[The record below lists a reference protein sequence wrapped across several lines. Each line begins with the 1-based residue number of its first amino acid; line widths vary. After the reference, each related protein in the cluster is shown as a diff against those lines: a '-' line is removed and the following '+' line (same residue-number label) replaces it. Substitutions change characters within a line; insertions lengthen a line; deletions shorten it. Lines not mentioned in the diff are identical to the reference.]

1 MENKKKLFRERRG
14 SNLADSLLT
23 LCEVNGLDE
32 IEKIYNKNHDNL
44 FCNFTIDDYPLDDS
58 ERLVEAWEETYYVVA
73 DFGNEHYVVGY
84 CNFYEN
90 NLENQ

>member
-44 FCNFTIDDYPLDDS
+44 FCNFTIDDYSVDDS
-58 ERLVEAWEETYYVVA
+58 ERLGEDWEESYYVVA
-73 DFGNEHYVVGY
+73 DFGCESYVIGY
-84 CNFYEN
+84 CNFHE
-90 NLENQ
+90 